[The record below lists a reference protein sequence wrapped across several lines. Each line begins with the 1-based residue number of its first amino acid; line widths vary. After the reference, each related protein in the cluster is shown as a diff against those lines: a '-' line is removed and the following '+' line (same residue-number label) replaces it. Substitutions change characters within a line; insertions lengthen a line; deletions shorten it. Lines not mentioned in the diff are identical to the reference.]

1 MGLPPYLLTVRHAA
15 ALWFTPTSSAVR
27 FFPGGQTR
35 RGRFP
40 TDGPAAILL
49 VCHPFA
55 VQHTAMLLSV
65 FNSKR
70 RPLPPAG
77 GEPARRRHPAARDPR
92 RPCVARA
99 FRPRDAWAHPARRRS
114 QPARGRRPV
123 RGAVRRRR
131 EKAARRRSVMAA
143 QKSGVA
149 AAQRPPR
156 SDARIQSDKIEA
168 FLIKTSKKA
177 FLGRTFY
184 NPQGVSSPLPLRRDA
199 RCPPPSQ
206 KCGENA
212 VQVLFLCGKDTAGK
226 QNQ

>member
-1 MGLPPYLLTVRHAA
+1 MCRFGTEFYRSHRHSDHNRNGRRCATTNSPT
-15 ALWFTPTSSAVR
+15 ALWNTSGASDGR
-27 FFPGGQTR
+27 TR
-35 RGRFP
+35 P
-40 TDGPAAILL
+40 QAA
-49 VCHPFA
+49 
-55 VQHTAMLLSV
+55 
-65 FNSKR
+65 
-70 RPLPPAG
+70 
-77 GEPARRRHPAARDPR
+77 PAARAAREPKAAR
-92 RPCVARA
+92 RVGA
-99 FRPRDAWAHPARRRS
+99 PARRRS